1 MAGQSTTKN
10 TRQSVQ
16 AASQLK
22 TEPYQLFNRGII
34 MKDYKTVPR
43 KGMVEENLV
52 VWSIRL
58 PPSQI
63 EQVKKAARKR
73 KMTPSDLVR
82 QILDNALI

>member
-1 MAGQSTTKN
+1 MMAVNK
-10 TRQSVQ
+10 
-16 AASQLK
+16 AKMKEEQLK
-22 TEPYQLFNRGII
+22 
-34 MKDYKTVPR
+34 
-43 KGMVEENLV
+43 

-63 EQVKKAARKR
+63 EQVKKAAKKR

>member
-1 MAGQSTTKN
+1 MSAIVIPLIFCCNTPAPTTNHKGIEM
-10 TRQSVQ
+10 TV
-16 AASQLK
+16 
-22 TEPYQLFNRGII
+22 NRA
-34 MKDYKTVPR
+34 K
-43 KGMVEENLV
+43 MVEENLV